1 MRPPDRAEGEARLSR
16 SNSSCVADATLSIL
30 GEPSPAEQQVSS
42 AVEQVLGRAPR
53 TFAEWAVRNA
63 AAFR

>member
-1 MRPPDRAEGEARLSR
+1 
-16 SNSSCVADATLSIL
+16 V
-30 GEPSPAEQQVSS
+30 SP